1 MKEKKPK
8 LKRRHKGFR
17 LIPHTAGIISNG
29 VYVKDDNSE
38 IKICFAWGKDLI
50 FRPLKDGEVSL

>member
-1 MKEKKPK
+1 MKEKKQK
-8 LKRRHKGFR
+8 LKRRHEGFR

-29 VYVKDDNSE
+29 VYIKDDGSE
-38 IKICFAWGKDLI
+38 VKICFAWGKSYI